1 MSGVKKPQLLIL
13 AVVVVV
19 GVLLILAPRIPSG
32 KNEVP
37 VSTADPLEMRVQEA
51 VALVNGEDP
60 MKGIMMLR
68 EVLKEDPD
76 NVQAHLQLGLFSVQ
90 SGQYDKAV
98 ERFRKVLE
106 LDPANNAEAWFF
118 LGRTYATMDS
128 IGLAIE
134 AFEQYKTTVTDTA
147 IRNGVDRF
155 ITELNTE
162 KAEQNA
168 LR

>member
-1 MSGVKKPQLLIL
+1 
-13 AVVVVV
+13 
-19 GVLLILAPRIPSG
+19 
-32 KNEVP
+32 
-37 VSTADPLEMRVQEA
+37 
-51 VALVNGEDP
+51 

-68 EVLKEDPD
+68 EVLQEDPD

-155 ITELNTE
+155 ITELNTD